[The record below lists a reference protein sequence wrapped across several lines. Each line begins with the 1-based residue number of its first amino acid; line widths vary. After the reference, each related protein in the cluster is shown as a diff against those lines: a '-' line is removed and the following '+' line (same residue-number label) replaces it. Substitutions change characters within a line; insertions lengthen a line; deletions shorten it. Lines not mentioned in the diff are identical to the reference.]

1 MRNALKKVLPRA
13 VRDRL
18 RETFGRYGYA
28 RTSYSQEGEDLILLR
43 LFEDAPPGVYVDVG
57 AHHPFRF
64 SNTCLLHERGW
75 RGINIDARPGS
86 MAAFRR
92 ARPRDVN
99 LEIGISER
107 PSELE
112 FFLFEEPALNTFDR
126 ALAESRQA
134 EGWRLAA
141 TRTVPCRPLSAVLD
155 EQLPR
160 LAAAAPDVLSID
172 VEGLDLQVLRSS
184 DWKRYRPRA
193 VIVEV
198 LGHSFAAGTPS
209 PAQDFLAAQGY
220 TLFAK
225 LYNSAIF
232 LRDEAPATGPLR

>member
-1 MRNALKKVLPRA
+1 MRNALKKALPAGLRN
-13 VRDRL
+13 RL
-18 RETFGRYGYA
+18 RESFGRYGYA

-43 LFEDAPPGVYVDVG
+43 LFDENSPGIYVDVG
-57 AHHPFRF
+57 AHHPYRF
-64 SNTCLLHERGW
+64 SNTCLLHDRGW

-92 ARPRDVN
+92 ARPRDIN
-99 LEIGISER
+99 LEVGISEQ

-126 ALAESRQA
+126 ALAESRLA
-134 EGWRLAA
+134 EGWPLSRTL
-141 TRTVPCRPLSAVLD
+141 TVPCRPLADVLAT
-155 EQLPR
+155 ELPR
-160 LAAAAPDVLSID
+160 LGATAPDLLSVD
-172 VEGLDLQVLRSS
+172 VEGLDLEVLRSS
-184 DWKRYRPRA
+184 DWQRYRPRV

-198 LGHSFAAGTPS
+198 LDHSFAAGAAS
-209 PAQDFLAAQGY
+209 PTLAFLGSQGY

-232 LRDEAPATGPLR
+232 LRDEAPATGILR

>member
-198 LGHSFAAGTPS
+198 LGHSFAEGTPS